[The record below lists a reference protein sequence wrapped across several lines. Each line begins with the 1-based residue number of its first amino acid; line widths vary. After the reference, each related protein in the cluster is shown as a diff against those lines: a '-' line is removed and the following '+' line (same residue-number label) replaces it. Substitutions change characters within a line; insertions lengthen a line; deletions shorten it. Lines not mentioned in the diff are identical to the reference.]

1 MNQTGLKPAPSNS
14 KRDVFPGIALRLAT
28 LGPVGRFPVAPGTAG
43 SIVGVALAA
52 LVGRLPLGRTALIA
66 TLAGASATVYFIGV
80 WAAGR
85 AERAFGTVDPG
96 PVVIDEVAG
105 QLVTFLVCPTAG
117 WMGLL
122 AGFLLF
128 RFFDVLKPFPA
139 RRSER
144 LPGGWGIMTDDL
156 AAGVY
161 AAAALLISGLAVR

>member
-1 MNQTGLKPAPSNS
+1 MNRTAQKAALNNPQQEIAP
-14 KRDVFPGIALRLAT
+14 RIAT
-28 LGPVGRFPVAPGTAG
+28 VGPVGRFPIAPGTAG
-43 SIVGVALAA
+43 SVVGVAVTA
-52 LVGRLPLGRTALIA
+52 LIGRLPLSRAGLVIA
-66 TLAGASATVYFIGV
+66 LAGASAAVYLTGV

-85 AERAFGTVDPG
+85 AEKAFGAVDPG

-105 QLVTFLVCPTAG
+105 QMVTFLVRPAAG

-139 RRSER
+139 RRSEH
-144 LPGGWGIMTDDL
+144 LPGGWGIMTDDV

-161 AAAALLISGLAVR
+161 AAAALFLSGLAMR